1 MDEYVERKLEEKRKE
16 KEEAEGAAAPDKKK
30 DKKPDKKK
38 DKGAVAVEIKGDP
51 EELGKA
57 VGKDEN
63 KETFV
68 SLLGEERARMQANM
82 LAEQAVI
89 HLEHFDDKAELL
101 RLLPHFVIN
110 RRS

>member
-1 MDEYVERKLEEKRKE
+1 MGHARADQKHALHNYAHDLGLAFQITDDLLDVEGS
-16 KEEAEGAAAPDKKK
+16 A
-30 DKKPDKKK
+30 
-38 DKGAVAVEIKGDP
+38 

-57 VGKDEN
+57 VGKDDK

-68 SLLGEERARMQANM
+68 SLLGVERARMQANM

-89 HLEHFDDKAELL
+89 HMDHFDEKAELL